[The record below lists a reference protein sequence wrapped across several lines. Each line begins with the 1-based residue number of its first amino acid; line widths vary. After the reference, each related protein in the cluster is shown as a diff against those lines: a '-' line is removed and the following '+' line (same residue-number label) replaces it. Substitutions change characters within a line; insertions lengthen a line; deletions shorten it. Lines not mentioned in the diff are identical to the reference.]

1 MASTVVDEEEDADF
15 GAEKMNYFKKRARDI
30 LMNDEEMEY
39 EGAPM
44 PLGNAYKAL
53 KHAVKNPSV
62 TYTHTSDKPHHM
74 KMTFCMGRQAPA
86 GQKITELAA
95 KAKRGSQSSVVKN
108 I

>member
-1 MASTVVDEEEDADF
+1 MASTVVDEDKDVDF

-30 LMNDEEMEY
+30 LMSEEELEY

-74 KMTFCMGRQAPA
+74 KMTFCMGRHAPA
-86 GQKITELAA
+86 G
-95 KAKRGSQSSVVKN
+95 
-108 I
+108 